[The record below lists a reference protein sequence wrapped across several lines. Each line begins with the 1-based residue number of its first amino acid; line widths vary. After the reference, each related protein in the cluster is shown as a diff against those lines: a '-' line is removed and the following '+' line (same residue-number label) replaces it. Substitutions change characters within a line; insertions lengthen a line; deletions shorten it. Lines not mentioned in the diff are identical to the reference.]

1 MCAYKLDTRL
11 VDTTYICRNLRI
23 LSAPLVHR
31 DPHSV
36 CAVLASGMNLLGMYS
51 KSKCFHVF
59 LHPVANN
66 VTAKHRS
73 FAWEWC
79 LIDLNVQGLAKNVGV
94 SNMSIKKL
102 KVVLSYAK
110 VKPAVNQV
118 EVHPYFRNQE
128 LIEYCASEGVH
139 VTAYSSLGTPSSA
152 GHLVK
157 KSAPNPSHV
166 CHSLVSLLNA
176 LLS

>member
-1 MCAYKLDTRL
+1 MSLQNAE
-11 VDTTYICRNLRI
+11 
-23 LSAPLVHR
+23 A
-31 DPHSV
+31 
-36 CAVLASGMNLLGMYS
+36 LLGN
-51 KSKCFHVF
+51 F
-59 LHPVANN
+59 
-66 VTAKHRS
+66 
-73 FAWEWC
+73 

-102 KVVLSYAK
+102 KEVLSYAK

-166 CHSLVSLLNA
+166 RHSLVLSLLNA
-176 LLS
+176 MLS

>member
-1 MCAYKLDTRL
+1 
-11 VDTTYICRNLRI
+11 
-23 LSAPLVHR
+23 
-31 DPHSV
+31 
-36 CAVLASGMNLLGMYS
+36 
-51 KSKCFHVF
+51 
-59 LHPVANN
+59 
-66 VTAKHRS
+66 
-73 FAWEWC
+73 
-79 LIDLNVQGLAKNVGV
+79 
-94 SNMSIKKL
+94 MSIKKM
-102 KVVLSYAK
+102 KEVLSYAK

-166 CHSLVSLLNA
+166 RRSLVSLLNA
-176 LLS
+176 MLSCRALHLY

>member
-1 MCAYKLDTRL
+1 MCAFKLVTRI
-11 VDTTYICRNLRI
+11 VDTTHICHNPRI
-23 LSAPLVHR
+23 LSALLVHR
-31 DPHSV
+31 DPYHV
-36 CAVLASGMNLLGMYS
+36 YAVLAPGMDLLDIYSNL
-51 KSKCFHVF
+51 KCFHVF
-59 LHPVANN
+59 LHPIANSL
-66 VTAKHRS
+66 TAKYGCI
-73 FAWEWC
+73 AWEWC
-79 LIDLNVQGLAKNVGV
+79 LIDFNVQGLAKNVGV

-102 KVVLSYAK
+102 KEVLSYAK

-166 CHSLVSLLNA
+166 RCSLVC
-176 LLS
+176 